1 MIMLALMI
9 VEVQQITEIIFCIVI
24 SVIGIVNMVI
34 GAYLIKVNSD
44 IEARKAVR
52 NYIENVEF

>member
-1 MIMLALMI
+1 MLALMI

-44 IEARKAVR
+44 IEARKVVR

>member
-1 MIMLALMI
+1 MLALMI

-24 SVIGIVNMVI
+24 SVIGIINMVI

-44 IEARKAVR
+44 MEAKKVVR
-52 NYIENVEF
+52 TYVENVEF

>member
-44 IEARKAVR
+44 IEARKVVR